1 MKNSNIDV
9 DIIDETLLYICIDG
23 KREHI
28 SYDNAR
34 IKYAKNTQ
42 VLTMIDDVIAK
53 YKENSEPLKPG
64 KEEPVTTS
72 ETIPQPN
79 DINDKP
85 LEDPDFEIDLG
96 EANPAKTEP
105 SLMDLNAKPLET
117 PTVTPSVHTAPVE
130 TKKKV
135 DLKDLNDAPLG
146 VVNEAKFASIYEK
159 YNSRIRE
166 TFPTDSPSFL
176 DVEKLAR
183 NSKPLEQTR

>member
-28 SYDNAR
+28 SHDNAR

-64 KEEPVTTS
+64 KEEVATTEPTPVV
-72 ETIPQPN
+72 E
-79 DINDKP
+79 DINSKP
-85 LEDPDFEIDLG
+85 LEEPDFEIDLG
-96 EANPAKTEP
+96 EADSAKPEP
-105 SLMDLNAKPLET
+105 SLKDLNDKPLEPVST
-117 PTVTPSVHTAPVE
+117 PAVHIEPVE

-135 DLKDLNDAPLG
+135 ELKDLNDAPLG
-146 VVNEAKFASIYEK
+146 IVNEAKFANIYEK

-176 DVEKLAR
+176 DVEKLTR

>member
-28 SYDNAR
+28 SHENAR

-64 KEEPVTTS
+64 KEEVVTTGPTPVV
-72 ETIPQPN
+72 E
-79 DINDKP
+79 DINSKP
-85 LEDPDFEIDLG
+85 LEEPDFEIDLG
-96 EANPAKTEP
+96 ETSSTTTGP
-105 SLMDLNAKPLET
+105 SISNLNDKPLEP
-117 PTVTPSVHTAPVE
+117 PTSVEVPNEPPVE
-130 TKKKV
+130 TKKAS
-135 DLKDLNDAPLG
+135 LIDLNDAPLG
-146 VVNEAKFASIYEK
+146 VVNESKFARIYEK

>member
-28 SYDNAR
+28 SHDNAR

-64 KEEPVTTS
+64 KEEVVTT
-72 ETIPQPN
+72 EPTPVVE
-79 DINDKP
+79 DINSKP
-85 LEDPDFEIDLG
+85 LEEPDFEIDLG
-96 EANPAKTEP
+96 ETASVKVEP
-105 SLMDLNAKPLET
+105 SLADLNSQPLEAT
-117 PTVTPSVHTAPVE
+117 TAPDIHVE
-130 TKKKV
+130 PVGTKKKV
-135 DLKDLNDAPLG
+135 ELKDLNDAPLG